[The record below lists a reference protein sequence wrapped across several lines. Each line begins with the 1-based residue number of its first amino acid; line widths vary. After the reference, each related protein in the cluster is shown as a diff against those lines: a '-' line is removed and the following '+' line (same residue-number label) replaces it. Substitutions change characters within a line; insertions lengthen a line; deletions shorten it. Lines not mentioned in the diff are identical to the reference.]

1 MGFFRQ
7 EYWSG
12 LPFPPP
18 GDLPDPR
25 MEPTSPAFP
34 AWAGLLGSPG
44 GVEAEAKSA
53 LPGAKQDSPAQ
64 WAEDTGKRKA
74 HLSSPA

>member
-1 MGFFRQ
+1 M
-7 EYWSG
+7 
-12 LPFPPP
+12 PFPPP

-25 MEPTSPAFP
+25 MEPTSPTFP
-34 AWAGLLGSPG
+34 AWAGLLGSAG

-53 LPGAKQDSPAQ
+53 LPGAKQDRPAQ
-64 WAEDTGKRKA
+64 WAEDTGERKA